1 MEIESYDF
9 GRIVVAG
16 QTYTADLI
24 LLPDRVLP
32 NWWRREGHAL
42 HPDDLK
48 DVLEAHPQVLVVGT
62 GYVGRMRVLPP
73 CEAILSALGI
83 RLIAQDTREACRTYN
98 NLHRAGQKVAAALH
112 LTC

>member
-16 QTYTADLI
+16 QTYTADLLI
-24 LLPDRVLP
+24 FPDRVRA

-48 DVLEAHPQVLVVGT
+48 EVLEAHPQVLVVGT
-62 GYVGRMRVLPP
+62 GYVGRMRILPQS
-73 CEAILSALGI
+73 EALLADQGI
-83 RLIAQDTREACRTYN
+83 RIIAQDTRAACRTYN
-98 NLHRAGQKVAAALH
+98 ELRRAGQKVVAALH

>member
-9 GRIVVAG
+9 GRIVIAG
-16 QTYTADLI
+16 QTYTSDLI

-32 NWWRREGHAL
+32 NWWRREGHTL

-48 DVLEAHPQVLVVGT
+48 EVLEAHPPVLVVGT
-62 GYVGRMRVLPP
+62 GYVGRMRVLPE
-73 CEAILSALGI
+73 CEALLSRQGI
-83 RLIAQDTREACRTYN
+83 RLIARETREACRTYN
-98 NLHRAGQKVAAALH
+98 ELRRAGQKVAAALH

>member
-9 GRIVVAG
+9 GRIVIAG
-16 QTYTADLI
+16 RTYTSDLI

-32 NWWRREGHAL
+32 NWWRREGHEL

-48 DVLEAHPQVLVVGT
+48 EVLEAHPQVLVVGT
-62 GYVGRMRVLPP
+62 GYVGRMRILPQS
-73 CEAILSALGI
+73 EALLSVQGI
-83 RLIAQDTREACRTYN
+83 RLIAQDTRAACRTYN
-98 NLHRAGQKVAAALH
+98 ELHRAGGQVAAALH